1 MPSLHDYDVKMP
13 NFMFL
18 WRTLTSDNKLFFLS
32 LNLSAV
38 SKKSTPGK
46 FSYIWHFPRIGINA
60 TLFKYEKAR
69 KHVISDVFA
78 AFAIVD
84 AKAPFL
90 LQYILSTFNSKM
102 DAENS
107 LLELEAVEVP
117 AVNKTACRKR
127 KPNFSAQEIAVIA
140 QRFEENQAV
149 LKSKFI
155 LTQPLYNK
163 MKRTSF

>member
-18 WRTLTSDNKLFFLS
+18 WRTLTSYKEFFYLS

-60 TLFKYEKAR
+60 TYLSMKKREFTLKVTFSLLLPLSTLKL
-69 KHVISDVFA
+69 
-78 AFAIVD
+78 
-84 AKAPFL
+84 PFY
-90 LQYILSTFNSKM
+90 YILSTFNSKM

-107 LLELEAVEVP
+107 LLELD
-117 AVNKTACRKR
+117 AVNNNNNTFNSKHPREVFQELFTNYLQFIKAKMTIKTR
-127 KPNFSAQEIAVIA
+127 NHNLWWYST
-140 QRFEENQAV
+140 
-149 LKSKFI
+149 KF
-155 LTQPLYNK
+155 
-163 MKRTSF
+163 